1 MRKYIHKLEKVAEY
15 EYQEKHRKEI
25 GMQTSTQ
32 KMAVVIGIVAAL
44 GFSMDS
50 WSQTNHEGQATLA
63 TNELGTIVV
72 TGTRIPHAL
81 NDVGVS
87 ASVISKERIEEMKA
101 QNVGEALRE
110 SAGAR
115 VNSYGA
121 MGAGSSISLRGST
134 ANQVLVMVD
143 GRPVNLPSVGSADLS
158 MYPVDQIERIE
169 VIRGPASVLYGAN
182 ALAGVVN
189 IVTKDVPDKL
199 LTEASASYGTFD
211 TRIFRL
217 SNGAKIGD
225 LGYLITASQNS
236 SDGYRT
242 NSACDGYHVSGKV
255 NYDLSQDSRLIFST
269 GYSRQDKGIPG
280 AIIWPS
286 PNCTQDDERYWF
298 DATHKVEF
306 GKNSCLTSKVFL
318 NQHWQEYKDTDLFTD
333 DISRNQQLG
342 LDVQQT
348 LPLGDRH
355 LLLGGIFFERDNVNI
370 INDITGGS
378 RIGGKQNL
386 TTTAIYLQDEISL
399 SESLIVTPGLRC
411 DVQSEYGTEVSPKVS
426 GLYRFT
432 DKTSLRA
439 SVGRG
444 FRAPT
449 IDDLYWRDDYS
460 AGNPDLK
467 PEKSIGY
474 DVGIQHEFG
483 SKNLFQVTLFRS
495 EVENLITWADTQ
507 GNGIWE
513 ACNIDKA
520 CLQGV
525 ETEVNLQCTKQV
537 SIKLSYTFLDA
548 RDTGEEY
555 HNQYLRYKPKHKG
568 GCRLQYQG
576 ERGLKVNLGAEYT
589 DSAYSDRANTSEVD
603 GFVLV
608 DTSVSQTVG
617 KGTEIFVSGKNLLDQ
632 EYEVI
637 KGYPMPGT
645 IVMSGVK
652 VIF

>member
-1 MRKYIHKLEKVAEY
+1 M
-15 EYQEKHRKEI
+15 
-25 GMQTSTQ
+25 
-32 KMAVVIGIVAAL
+32 
-44 GFSMDS
+44 
-50 WSQTNHEGQATLA
+50 
-63 TNELGTIVV
+63 
-72 TGTRIPHAL
+72 
-81 NDVGVS
+81 
-87 ASVISKERIEEMKA
+87 
-101 QNVGEALRE
+101 
-110 SAGAR
+110 
-115 VNSYGA
+115 
-121 MGAGSSISLRGST
+121 
-134 ANQVLVMVD
+134 
-143 GRPVNLPSVGSADLS
+143 
-158 MYPVDQIERIE
+158 
-169 VIRGPASVLYGAN
+169 
-182 ALAGVVN
+182 
-189 IVTKDVPDKL
+189 
-199 LTEASASYGTFD
+199 
-211 TRIFRL
+211 
-217 SNGAKIGD
+217 
-225 LGYLITASQNS
+225 
-236 SDGYRT
+236 
-242 NSACDGYHVSGKV
+242 
-255 NYDLSQDSRLIFST
+255 
-269 GYSRQDKGIPG
+269 
-280 AIIWPS
+280 
-286 PNCTQDDERYWF
+286 
-298 DATHKVEF
+298 
-306 GKNSCLTSKVFL
+306 
-318 NQHWQEYKDTDLFTD
+318 
-333 DISRNQQLG
+333 
-342 LDVQQT
+342 
-348 LPLGDRH
+348 
-355 LLLGGIFFERDNVNI
+355 
-370 INDITGGS
+370 
-378 RIGGKQNL
+378 
-386 TTTAIYLQDEISL
+386 
-399 SESLIVTPGLRC
+399 
-411 DVQSEYGTEVSPKVS
+411 S